1 MNLTGKVTLVTG
13 ASRGIGRQIALT
25 LAGYGATVIVNYNGS
40 AAKAEE
46 VVNEIT
52 ANGGMAE
59 SMQCSVSDFE
69 KSKEMI
75 DGIVK
80 KYGRLDILVNNA
92 GITKDNLIMK
102 MSEDDFDAVIA
113 TNLKGAF
120 NCIKH
125 VSRQML
131 KQRGGR
137 IINISSVS
145 GVMGNAGQA
154 NYCASKA
161 GIIGLTK
168 SVARELGS
176 RGITANAVAP
186 GFIRTEMTDVL
197 PEDVKKAMGEQ
208 IPLKRFGETSHRMR
222 PLISPDRSFRWTAAW
237 RCKACKRQLEKA
249 PVPAT
254 QPDSG
259 CFGYHLRGAWLITYL
274 EQENEKHEKSC
285 SNRNGRDHP
294 DRKRC

>member
-59 SMQCSVSDFE
+59 SMQCSVS
-69 KSKEMI
+69 
-75 DGIVK
+75 
-80 KYGRLDILVNNA
+80 LDILVNNA

-176 RGITANAVAP
+176 RGITSNAVAP

-208 IPLKRFGETSHRMR
+208 IPLKHFGETKDIAEAVAFLAS
-222 PLISPDRSFRWTAAW
+222 DEAA
-237 RCKACKRQLEKA
+237 
-249 PVPAT
+249 
-254 QPDSG
+254 
-259 CFGYHLRGAWLITYL
+259 YITGQVL
-274 EQENEKHEKSC
+274 HVD
-285 SNRNGRDHP
+285 GGMAM
-294 DRKRC
+294 